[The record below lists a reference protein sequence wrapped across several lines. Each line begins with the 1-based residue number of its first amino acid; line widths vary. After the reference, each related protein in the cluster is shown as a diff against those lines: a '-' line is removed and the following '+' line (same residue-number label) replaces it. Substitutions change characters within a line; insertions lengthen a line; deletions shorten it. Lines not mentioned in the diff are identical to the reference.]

1 MEQQGLGPGPSL
13 SLGLEYQQLP
23 RTQPHGAEEA
33 GGRALE
39 AEAPPLP
46 GEGGPAAQYSLFLNQ
61 AAECRAAAAA
71 AAAGGEGA
79 GRAEPEIFVVFN
91 LAGEA
96 ELELGREGEAEAEAG
111 VGVGVGAGPGIH
123 LGPGLEAEPRPRVA
137 PAGRPPAHQSRLL
150 LEAEE
155 PPPPPPPPLPPP
167 PEGPGLL
174 LEPPPAPLLSPADN
188 PPGLPGERAGASAS
202 PGGLSGTITINN
214 RNLVVRI
221 ENGLLIVAAPGPG
234 PGDGEA
240 AAGGPAGEEA
250 SQAQAQAQAQ
260 IQPPAAA
267 YADPA
272 TPRLEELPPPPPP
285 RRRRRPPP
293 PSGLE
298 EEEEEEEE
306 EEAGGVGLECGA
318 GPAVGA
324 SYGDLILTESGD
336 VLMKLSE
343 GLGLGLGRG
352 KASGSLYP
360 CPEHDCREA
369 FDKKHRLKVHL
380 LSHSPR
386 PFRCSVPGCEWAFT
400 TSYKLKRHLHSH
412 GKLRPFGCQAERC
425 GKRFTTVYN
434 LKAHMKA
441 HVQELAFVCEVCSQP
456 FATALKLSGHRRSHF
471 EPQRPFKCDVPG
483 CEKTFITIS
492 ALGSHN
498 RSHFRDQEHFT
509 CSFPG
514 CDKRYD
520 KACRLKIHLRSHT
533 GERPFICDFDGCG
546 WSFTCMSKLLRHK
559 RTHED
564 DRRFVC
570 PVDGCGK
577 SFTRAEHLKG
587 HSITHLGTRPFVC
600 PVEGCEA
607 RFSARSSLYIHSKKH
622 LEDADKVKTRCP
634 LSNCSKLFNSKHS
647 IKTHMMKQHNIS
659 PDLFSQLEMTGS
671 LTPSSELT
679 SPSQGDLSNVDIASL
694 FTTVPVN
701 PVSISPDIS
710 LVSSGILTIDAA
722 SVGSTLGGAV
732 SVSSNAMAQASDPL
746 IVATTDMSHT
756 IDSTLGLTAGVLQQN
771 SLNLEGVQPV
781 STEALGSLSSLSMR
795 SVGTCQELQGL
806 SSSGALTPSCSLGAS
821 HVPELLT
828 PTKVERHVLSVSDMM
843 SQQETGK
850 VVTQFVFSSLNPPT
864 GNFSAQK
871 ELELNMVP
879 CCPFLE
885 SGGSAR
891 TDYRAIQLA
900 KKRKQKGVGGSTEN
914 ANSAGQRKKANR
926 GQSTPSTAVSQ
937 NCRFS
942 NVIMPTGGLTIR
954 DPTTGAPYVQTQLLQ
969 DDPSGDGDLAFQLT
983 AQSTTSHSQLT
994 VDLPVNIL
1002 QEPHPSVEDDST
1014 GNSQFTGSTINLQ
1027 DLE

>member
-13 SLGLEYQQLP
+13 SLEYQQLR
-23 RTQPHGAEEA
+23 RTERAGCEELGVGGGA
-33 GGRALE
+33 
-39 AEAPPLP
+39 P
-46 GEGGPAAQYSLFLNQ
+46 GLQAQVAAVSEGGPAASYSLFP
-61 AAECRAAAAA
+61 
-71 AAAGGEGA
+71 AAAGGEAGA
-79 GRAEPEIFVVFN
+79 RAEPEIFVVFN
-91 LAGEA
+91 LAGETD
-96 ELELGREGEAEAEAG
+96 LELGRGPGEAGAQAG
-111 VGVGVGAGPGIH
+111 GLTLGSGLEPEPGPRVVPAAQESH
-123 LGPGLEAEPRPRVA
+123 LRLEAEPQPPPPSPLPPAA
-137 PAGRPPAHQSRLL
+137 PAEGAGLL
-150 LEAEE
+150 LEA
-155 PPPPPPPPLPPP
+155 PV
-167 PEGPGLL
+167 G
-174 LEPPPAPLLSPADN
+174 
-188 PPGLPGERAGASAS
+188 PGLPGDGVGASAS
-202 PGGLSGTITINN
+202 PGSLSGTISINN
-214 RNLVVRI
+214 RNLLVRI
-221 ENGLLIVAAPGPG
+221 ENGLLILAAPGEVAG
-234 PGDGEA
+234 PA
-240 AAGGPAGEEA
+240 AAGEDPSPSPAP
-250 SQAQAQAQAQ
+250 AQALSQG
-260 IQPPAAA
+260 PAAA
-267 YADPA
+267 YPGVGGGLA
-272 TPRLEELPPPPPP
+272 LEAGARHLLPEQPPPLPPAPGLGE
-285 RRRRRPPP
+285 
-293 PSGLE
+293 SGSL
-298 EEEEEEEE
+298 
-306 EEAGGVGLECGA
+306 GLECGP
-318 GPAVGA
+318 GPASGT

-343 GLGLGLGRG
+343 GLGLGRS
-352 KASGSLYP
+352 KASGPVYQ

-386 PFRCSVPGCEWAFT
+386 PFRCTVPGCEWAFT

-622 LEDADKVKTRCP
+622 LEDAEKVKTRCP

-659 PDLFSQLEMTGS
+659 SDLFSQLEMTGS

-679 SPSQGDLSNVDIASL
+679 SPSQGDLSNMDIASL
-694 FTTVPVN
+694 FTTAPVN
-701 PVSISPDIS
+701 PVSISPDVS

-722 SVGSTLGGAV
+722 SVGSSLGGAV
-732 SVSSNAMAQASDPL
+732 SVNSSAMAQSSDPL
-746 IVATTDMSHT
+746 IVATADMSHT
-756 IDSTLGLTAGVLQQN
+756 IDNALGLTTGVLQTN

-781 STEALGSLSSLSMR
+781 STEGLGSLSSLSMR
-795 SVGTCQELQGL
+795 SAGSCQDLQGL
-806 SSSGALTPSCSLGAS
+806 SSSGALTPSSSLGAS

-828 PTKVERHVLSVSDMM
+828 PTKVERHMLSVSDMM

-850 VVTQFVFSSLNPPT
+850 VVTQFVFSSLNPTT
-864 GNFSAQK
+864 GNFGTQK
-871 ELELNMVP
+871 ELELNMVS

-900 KKRKQKGVGGSTEN
+900 KKKKQKGAGGSIEN
-914 ANSAGQRKKANR
+914 ANGAVQSKKTNR
-926 GQSTPSTAVSQ
+926 GQSTPSAAVSQ
-937 NCRFS
+937 NSRFG
-942 NVIMPTGGLTIR
+942 NVIMPAGGLTIR

-969 DDPSGDGDLAFQLT
+969 DDPSGDGDLAFQLS
-983 AQSTTSHSQLT
+983 AQSTASHSQLT

-1002 QEPHPSVEDDST
+1002 QEPHPSAEDDSASS
-1014 GNSQFTGSTINLQ
+1014 SQFTGSTINLQ

>member
-1 MEQQGLGPGPSL
+1 MGYNPFRDFSAAPALGAAGRPGMEQQGLGPGPSL
-13 SLGLEYQQLP
+13 GLEYQQLP
-23 RTQPHGAEEA
+23 HTQPHGAEEA

-46 GEGGPAAQYSLFLNQ
+46 GEGGPGAQYSLFLNQ
-61 AAECRAAAAA
+61 AAECR
-71 AAAGGEGA
+71 AAGGEGA

-96 ELELGREGEAEAEAG
+96 ELELGREGEA
-111 VGVGVGAGPGIH
+111 GPGIH

-137 PAGRPPAHQSRLL
+137 PAGRPPAHHS

-155 PPPPPPPPLPPP
+155 PPPPPLP

-174 LEPPPAPLLSPADN
+174 LEPPPAPLLSPAEN
-188 PPGLPGERAGASAS
+188 PPGLPGAGAGASAS

-221 ENGLLIVAAPGPG
+221 ENGLLIVAGPG

-240 AAGGPAGEEA
+240 AGGGPAGEEPT
-250 SQAQAQAQAQ
+250 QAQAQ

-267 YADPA
+267 YTDQA
-272 TPRLEELPPPPPP
+272 TPRLEQPPP
-285 RRRRRPPP
+285 
-293 PSGLE
+293 GLE
-298 EEEEEEEE
+298 EEEE
-306 EEAGGVGLECGA
+306 GGLGLECGA

-343 GLGLGLGRG
+343 GLGLGRG
-352 KASGSLYP
+352 KAPGSLYP

-701 PVSISPDIS
+701 PVNISPDIS

-795 SVGTCQELQGL
+795 SAGTCQELQGL
-806 SSSGALTPSCSLGAS
+806 SSSGALTPSCSLGGS

-937 NCRFS
+937 NCRFG
-942 NVIMPTGGLTIR
+942 NVIMPAGGLTIR

>member
-1 MEQQGLGPGPSL
+1 MDPQGPGPGP
-13 SLGLEYQQLP
+13 SLGLEYQQL
-23 RTQPHGAEEA
+23 RRAQPHGAEEA
-33 GGRALE
+33 EGR
-39 AEAPPLP
+39 
-46 GEGGPAAQYSLFLNQ
+46 
-61 AAECRAAAAA
+61 
-71 AAAGGEGA
+71 
-79 GRAEPEIFVVFN
+79 GRAEPDILV
-91 LAGEA
+91 LLSLGGEA
-96 ELELGREGEAEAEAG
+96 ELEAG
-111 VGVGVGAGPGIH
+111 GAGPG
-123 LGPGLEAEPRPRVA
+123 LGLTVGPGAEAPPPRPA
-137 PAGRPPAHQSRLL
+137 PPARPP
-150 LEAEE
+150 
-155 PPPPPPPPLPPP
+155 PV
-167 PEGPGLL
+167 PG
-174 LEPPPAPLLSPADN
+174 PPASPA
-188 PPGLPGERAGASAS
+188 
-202 PGGLSGTITINN
+202 GLSGTITINN
-214 RNLVVRI
+214 RNLLVRI
-221 ENGLLIVAAPGPG
+221 ENGLLILAGPG
-234 PGDGEA
+234 AGEA
-240 AAGGPAGEEA
+240 APSAG
-250 SQAQAQAQAQ
+250 
-260 IQPPAAA
+260 QPQAAA
-267 YADPA
+267 YPE
-272 TPRLEELPPPPPP
+272 PEP
-285 RRRRRPPP
+285 
-293 PSGLE
+293 GLQ
-298 EEEEEEEE
+298 
-306 EEAGGVGLECGA
+306 EAGSLGLECGG
-318 GPAVGA
+318 GPAPGA

-343 GLGLGLGRG
+343 GLGRG
-352 KASGSLYP
+352 AKASGPALYP
-360 CPEHDCREA
+360 CPEHNCREA

-471 EPQRPFKCDVPG
+471 EPQRPYKCDVPG

-498 RSHFRDQEHFT
+498 RSHFRDQEHFI

-732 SVSSNAMAQASDPL
+732 SVNSNPMVQASDPL

-756 IDSTLGLTAGVLQQN
+756 IDSNLGLTTGVLQQT
-771 SLNLEGVQPV
+771 SLNLDGVQPV
-781 STEALGSLSSLSMR
+781 STEPLGSLSSLSMR
-795 SVGTCQELQGL
+795 SAGACQELQGF
-806 SSSGALTPSCSLGAS
+806 SSSGALTPSSSLGGS

-828 PTKVERHVLSVSDMM
+828 PTKVEHHMLSVSDMM

-850 VVTQFVFSSLNPPT
+850 VVTQFVFSNLNPPA

-900 KKRKQKGVGGSTEN
+900 KKRKQKGVGGNAESTN
-914 ANSAGQRKKANR
+914 GAGQRKKANR

-937 NCRFS
+937 NCRFG

-954 DPTTGAPYVQTQLLQ
+954 DPSTYVQAQLLQ

>member
-1 MEQQGLGPGPSL
+1 MEQQGLGPGPG
-13 SLGLEYQQLP
+13 LGLDYQQL
-23 RTQPHGAEEA
+23 RQTERA
-33 GGRALE
+33 GGEELGAGGGAPGLQAQAQAGAL
-39 AEAPPLP
+39 
-46 GEGGPAAQYSLFLNQ
+46 GEGGPAASLSLFP
-61 AAECRAAAAA
+61 
-71 AAAGGEGA
+71 AAAGGEPGA
-79 GRAEPEIFVVFN
+79 RAEPEIFVVFN
-91 LAGEA
+91 LAGET
-96 ELELGREGEAEAEAG
+96 ELELGREPGEAEAQAG
-111 VGVGVGAGPGIH
+111 GLA
-123 LGPGLEAEPRPRVA
+123 LGPGLEPEPGPRVTA
-137 PAGRPPAHQSRLL
+137 ASQESHLR
-150 LEAEE
+150 LEAE
-155 PPPPPPPPLPPP
+155 PPPPPPPPPAAV
-167 PEGPGLL
+167 PGLL
-174 LEPPPAPLLSPADN
+174 LEPPVGS
-188 PPGLPGERAGASAS
+188 GLPGDGAGASAS
-202 PGGLSGTITINN
+202 ASPGSLSGTITINN
-214 RNLVVRI
+214 RNLLVRI
-221 ENGLLIVAAPGPG
+221 ENGLLILAAPGEVAGPAATGEEPSPG
-234 PGDGEA
+234 PA
-240 AAGGPAGEEA
+240 P
-250 SQAQAQAQAQ
+250 AQAQAQA
-260 IQPPAAA
+260 AA
-267 YADPA
+267 YPGG
-272 TPRLEELPPPPPP
+272 E
-285 RRRRRPPP
+285 
-293 PSGLE
+293 SGLAP
-298 EEEEEEEE
+298 
-306 EEAGGVGLECGA
+306 EAGPRHLLPEQPLPAPPGLGDSSSLGLECGP
-318 GPAVGA
+318 GPASGT
-324 SYGDLILTESGD
+324 SYGDLIVTESGD

-343 GLGLGLGRG
+343 GLGLGRG
-352 KASGSLYP
+352 KASGPVYQ

-386 PFRCSVPGCEWAFT
+386 PFRCTVPGCEWAFT

-622 LEDADKVKTRCP
+622 LEDAEKVKTRCP
-634 LSNCSKLFNSKHS
+634 LSNCSKFFNSKHS

-659 PDLFSQLEMTGS
+659 SDLFSQLEMTGS

-722 SVGSTLGGAV
+722 SVGSSLGGTV
-732 SVSSNAMAQASDPL
+732 SVNSNAMAQSSDPL
-746 IVATTDMSHT
+746 IVATADMSHT
-756 IDSTLGLTAGVLQQN
+756 IDSTLGLTTGVLQAN

-781 STEALGSLSSLSMR
+781 STEGLGSLSTLSMR
-795 SVGTCQELQGL
+795 STGSCQDLQGL
-806 SSSGALTPSCSLGAS
+806 SSSGALTPSSSLGAS

-828 PTKVERHVLSVSDMM
+828 PTKVERHMLSVSDMM
-843 SQQETGK
+843 SQQETNK
-850 VVTQFVFSSLNPPT
+850 VVTQFVFSNLNPAA
-864 GNFSAQK
+864 GNFSTQK
-871 ELELNMVP
+871 ELELNMVS

-900 KKRKQKGVGGSTEN
+900 KKKKQKGAGGNMEN
-914 ANSAGQRKKANR
+914 ANGAGQSKKTNR
-926 GQSTPSTAVSQ
+926 GQATPSAAVSQ
-937 NCRFS
+937 NSRFG
-942 NVIMPTGGLTIR
+942 NVILPAGGLTIR

-969 DDPSGDGDLAFQLT
+969 DDPSSDGDLAFQLS
-983 AQSTTSHSQLT
+983 AQSPTSHSQLT

-1002 QEPHPSVEDDST
+1002 QEPHPSAEDDSAN
-1014 GNSQFTGSTINLQ
+1014 GSQFTGSTINLQ

>member
-1 MEQQGLGPGPSL
+1 MEAQGLGPGPSR
-13 SLGLEYQQLP
+13 GLEYSQLR
-23 RTQPHGAEEA
+23 RTAAPGAEEP
-33 GGRALE
+33 E
-39 AEAPPLP
+39 ADVLV
-46 GEGGPAAQYSLFLNQ
+46 LL
-61 AAECRAAAAA
+61 
-71 AAAGGEGA
+71 
-79 GRAEPEIFVVFN
+79 N

-96 ELELGREGEAEAEAG
+96 ELELGREGEAEAQ
-111 VGVGVGAGPGIH
+111 AGPAAT

-137 PAGRPPAHQSRLL
+137 PAARPPPQESRLL
-150 LEAEE
+150 LEAE
-155 PPPPPPPPLPPP
+155 
-167 PEGPGLL
+167 
-174 LEPPPAPLLSPADN
+174 PPAGLSGDGA
-188 PPGLPGERAGASAS
+188 AASAS
-202 PGGLSGTITINN
+202 PGGLAGTITINN
-214 RNLVVRI
+214 RSLLVRI
-221 ENGLLIVAAPGPG
+221 ENGLLILAA

-240 AAGGPAGEEA
+240 PERSPGPAPP
-250 SQAQAQAQAQ
+250 Q
-260 IQPPAAA
+260 IQPQAAA
-267 YADPA
+267 YTELECGAAAQGSGRIPPA
-272 TPRLEELPPPPPP
+272 GQPPP
-285 RRRRRPPP
+285 
-293 PSGLE
+293 GLA
-298 EEEEEEEE
+298 
-306 EEAGGVGLECGA
+306 EAGSLGLECGP
-318 GPAVGA
+318 GPEAGA

-343 GLGLGLGRG
+343 GLGLGRG

-360 CPEHDCREA
+360 CPEHNCREA

-386 PFRCSVPGCEWAFT
+386 PFRCTVPGCEWAFT

-456 FATALKLSGHRRSHF
+456 FATALKLSGHQRSHL

-533 GERPFICDFDGCG
+533 GERPFTCDFDGCG

-622 LEDADKVKTRCP
+622 LEDADEVKTRCP
-634 LSNCSKLFNSKHS
+634 LANCSKLFNSKHS

-671 LTPSSELT
+671 LTPSNELT

-710 LVSSGILTIDAA
+710 LISSGILTIDAA
-722 SVGSTLGGAV
+722 SVGSTLGGTV
-732 SVSSNAMAQASDPL
+732 SVNSNAMAQASDPL
-746 IVATTDMSHT
+746 IVATTDMSHA
-756 IDSTLGLTAGVLQQN
+756 IDSTLALTTGVLQQN

-781 STEALGSLSSLSMR
+781 STEPLGSLSSLSMR
-795 SVGTCQELQGL
+795 SVGACQELQGL
-806 SSSGALTPSCSLGAS
+806 SSSGALTPSSSLGSS

-828 PTKVERHVLSVSDMM
+828 PTKVERHMLSVSDMM

-914 ANSAGQRKKANR
+914 ANSAGQRKKVNR

-937 NCRFS
+937 NCRFG
-942 NVIMPTGGLTIR
+942 NVIMPAGGLTIR
-954 DPTTGAPYVQTQLLQ
+954 DPTTGAPYVQTQL
-969 DDPSGDGDLAFQLT
+969 
-983 AQSTTSHSQLT
+983 
-994 VDLPVNIL
+994 L

>member
-1 MEQQGLGPGPSL
+1 MEQQGLGPASGPSL
-13 SLGLEYQQLP
+13 SPGLEYRQLP
-23 RTQPHGAEEA
+23 RTQLHGATGPKEA
-33 GGRALE
+33 GSRVPEPGAGPERE
-39 AEAPPLP
+39 VEGAEAA
-46 GEGGPAAQYSLFLNQ
+46 GGLSAQYSVFLDQ
-61 AAECRAAAAA
+61 APQCRPGPGGGSAA
-71 AAAGGEGA
+71 
-79 GRAEPEIFVVFN
+79 REPEIFVVFN

-96 ELELGREGEAEAEAG
+96 ELEFGREGEA
-111 VGVGVGAGPGIH
+111 GAGHGINPDPALEPGRREGSGSK
-123 LGPGLEAEPRPRVA
+123 GPEPRPRVA
-137 PAGRPPAHQSRLL
+137 PAGCPPSEESRLL
-150 LEAEE
+150 LEAE
-155 PPPPPPPPLPPP
+155 PPPPLP

-174 LEPPPAPLLSPADN
+174 LEPPAGLSN
-188 PPGLPGERAGASAS
+188 VENLPGLPGDGASAS
-202 PGGLSGTITINN
+202 PGDLSGTITINN
-214 RNLVVRI
+214 RNLIVRI
-221 ENGLLIVAAPGPG
+221 ENGVLILAAPGE
-234 PGDGEA
+234 GEA
-240 AAGGPAGEEA
+240 GEPVGGPAGEEPEPA
-250 SQAQAQAQAQ
+250 QTQLHPHPQAVAYTDSEGGPSAETSDRLL
-260 IQPPAAA
+260 QPEQP
-267 YADPA
+267 
-272 TPRLEELPPPPPP
+272 
-285 RRRRRPPP
+285 
-293 PSGLE
+293 GLE
-298 EEEEEEEE
+298 D
-306 EEAGGVGLECGA
+306 AGSLGLECGT
-318 GPAVGA
+318 GPAAGV

-343 GLGLGLGRG
+343 GLGLGRS
-352 KASGSLYP
+352 KATGPLYH
-360 CPEHDCREA
+360 CPEHNCQET
-369 FDKKHRLKVHL
+369 FDKKHRLKLHL

-386 PFRCSVPGCEWAFT
+386 PFRCTMPGCEWAFT

-533 GERPFICDFDGCG
+533 GERPFICDFNGCG

-694 FTTVPVN
+694 FTAVPVN

-710 LVSSGILTIDAA
+710 LVNSGILTIDAA
-722 SVGSTLGGAV
+722 SVGSTLSGAV
-732 SVSSNAMAQASDPL
+732 SVNSNAMAQTSDPL
-746 IVATTDMSHT
+746 IVATTDMSHA
-756 IDSTLGLTAGVLQQN
+756 IDGTLGLTAGVLQQN
-771 SLNLEGVQPV
+771 TLNLEGVQPV

-795 SVGTCQELQGL
+795 TAGSCQELQGL
-806 SSSGALTPSCSLGAS
+806 SSSGALTPSSSLGGS

-828 PTKVERHVLSVSDMM
+828 PTKVERHMMSVSDMM
-843 SQQETGK
+843 SQQEGSK

-864 GNFSAQK
+864 GTFSAQK
-871 ELELNMVP
+871 ELELNMVSG
-879 CCPFLE
+879 CSFLE

-900 KKRKQKGVGGSTEN
+900 KKRKQKGVGGNTES

-926 GQSTPSTAVSQ
+926 GQSTPSATVSQ
-937 NCRFS
+937 NSRFG
-942 NVIMPTGGLTIR
+942 NVIMPAGGLTIR
-954 DPTTGAPYVQTQLLQ
+954 DPTTGTHYVQTQLLQ
-969 DDPSGDGDLAFQLT
+969 DDTSGDGELAFQLT
-983 AQSTTSHSQLT
+983 AQSTTSHSQLI

-1002 QEPHPSVEDDST
+1002 QEPNPSAEDDST
-1014 GNSQFTGSTINLQ
+1014 SNSQFTGSTINLQ